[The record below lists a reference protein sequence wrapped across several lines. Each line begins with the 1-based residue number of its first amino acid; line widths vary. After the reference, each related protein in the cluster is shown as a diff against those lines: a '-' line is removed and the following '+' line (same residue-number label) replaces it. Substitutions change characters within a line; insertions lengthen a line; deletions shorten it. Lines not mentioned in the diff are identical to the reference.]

1 MKSNINLNS
10 SRLNMSRAE
19 ANSNERMQRLG
30 EKLSKITSTLESEK
44 NTKYEQYEGKI
55 ISLYNSIEE
64 IKDNNN
70 KKFNDVKEQVLLI
83 QKTSD
88 DESQKRESAHH
99 EFMEFMKKMEEKI
112 FEKFDAELNAKREI
126 EVKLSQ
132 YLEEK
137 FNHVKSELQKESK
150 TRYDAIENLEFYFEK
165 ELPKIQESFR
175 GQQMER
181 EEFDTTNIMRLNDEV
196 QK

>member
-1 MKSNINLNS
+1 MENEKSS
-10 SRLNMSRAE
+10 
-19 ANSNERMQRLG
+19 
-30 EKLSKITSTLESEK
+30 
-44 NTKYEQYEGKI
+44 KYETYEGKI
-55 ISLYNSIEE
+55 LSLYNSIEE

-88 DESQKRESAHH
+88 DESQKRESAHN

-126 EVKLSQ
+126 EVRLSQ

-137 FNHVKSELQKESK
+137 FNYVKSELQKESK
-150 TRYDAIENLEFYFEK
+150 SRYDAIENLEFYFEK
-165 ELPKIQESFR
+165 ELPKIQEAFK
-175 GQQMER
+175 GEQIER
-181 EEFDTTNIMRLNDEV
+181 EEFDTNNIIRLNDEV

>member
-1 MKSNINLNS
+1 METEKSN
-10 SRLNMSRAE
+10 
-19 ANSNERMQRLG
+19 
-30 EKLSKITSTLESEK
+30 
-44 NTKYEQYEGKI
+44 KYETYEQKVL
-55 ISLYNSIEE
+55 SLYNSIEE
-64 IKDNNN
+64 IKENNN

-88 DESQKRESAHH
+88 DESQKRESAHS

-137 FNHVKSELQKESK
+137 FNYVKSELQKESK

-165 ELPKIQESFR
+165 ELPKIQEAFK
-175 GQQMER
+175 GEQVER
-181 EEFDTTNIMRLNDEV
+181 EEFDTNNIIRLNDEI

>member
-1 MKSNINLNS
+1 MKNSINLNS
-10 SRLNMSRAE
+10 SRLNMTRAE
-19 ANSNERMQRLG
+19 QNSNERMQRLG
-30 EKLSKITSTLESEK
+30 DKLSKITSTLESEK

-64 IKDNNN
+64 IKDGNN

>member
-1 MKSNINLNS
+1 MENEKSS
-10 SRLNMSRAE
+10 
-19 ANSNERMQRLG
+19 
-30 EKLSKITSTLESEK
+30 
-44 NTKYEQYEGKI
+44 KYETYEGKI
-55 ISLYNSIEE
+55 LSLYNSIEE
-64 IKDNNN
+64 IKENNN

-88 DESQKRESAHH
+88 DESQKRESAHN

-126 EVKLSQ
+126 EVRLSQ

-137 FNHVKSELQKESK
+137 FNYVKSELQKESK
-150 TRYDAIENLEFYFEK
+150 SRYDAIENLEFYFEK
-165 ELPKIQESFR
+165 ELPKIQDAFKGE
-175 GQQMER
+175 QIER
-181 EEFDTTNIMRLNDEV
+181 EEFDTNNIIRLNDEV

>member
-1 MKSNINLNS
+1 MENEKSS
-10 SRLNMSRAE
+10 
-19 ANSNERMQRLG
+19 
-30 EKLSKITSTLESEK
+30 
-44 NTKYEQYEGKI
+44 KYETYEGKI
-55 ISLYNSIEE
+55 LSLYNSIEE
-64 IKDNNN
+64 IKENNN

-88 DESQKRESAHH
+88 DESQKRESAHN

-126 EVKLSQ
+126 EVRLSQ

-137 FNHVKSELQKESK
+137 FNYVKSELQKESK
-150 TRYDAIENLEFYFEK
+150 SRYDAIENLEFYFEK
-165 ELPKIQESFR
+165 ELPKIQDSFR
-175 GQQMER
+175 GEQIER
-181 EEFDTTNIMRLNDEV
+181 EEFDTNNIIRLNDEV

>member
-1 MKSNINLNS
+1 VSLDN
-10 SRLNMSRAE
+10 
-19 ANSNERMQRLG
+19 
-30 EKLSKITSTLESEK
+30 EK
-44 NTKYEQYEGKI
+44 NSKYEQYEGKI

-64 IKDNNN
+64 IKDGNN

-137 FNHVKSELQKESK
+137 FNYVKCELQKESK

-165 ELPKIQESFR
+165 ELPKIQEVFK
-175 GQQMER
+175 GEQIER
-181 EEFDTTNIMRLNDEV
+181 EDCDTNNIMRLNDEI